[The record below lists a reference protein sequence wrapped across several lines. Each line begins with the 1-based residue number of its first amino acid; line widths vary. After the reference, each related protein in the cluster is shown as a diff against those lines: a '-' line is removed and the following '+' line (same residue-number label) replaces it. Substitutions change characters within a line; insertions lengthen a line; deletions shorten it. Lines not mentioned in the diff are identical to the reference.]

1 MTFGTIPAVAQTI
14 EVGDVGLHLLRGGS
28 GRPALVLHGIEGPE
42 GWLEF
47 HDLLAQQADVLA
59 PSHPGYGES
68 PRPPWLESIT
78 HQALFYEWFLRV
90 AGIDKVDLI
99 GFGIGGWIAAEMA
112 AMNSSNLAHLVLV
125 DAAGIKPH
133 AGDTLDVFIQPW
145 RQVVAACVNDPD
157 TAEEYQR
164 IYSATPVQDYG
175 GVREAGRSMSM
186 RMCYRPYMYSPAL
199 PAVLGGVAAPS
210 LIVWGAEDRI
220 IPLECGRLYQAA
232 IPGAGLQ
239 IMEGCGHWPHYERPR
254 ELADI
259 VLDFIR
265 T

>member
-1 MTFGTIPAVAQTI
+1 MTFGTIPAVEQTI
-14 EVGDVGLHLLRGGS
+14 EVGDVALHLLRGGS
-28 GRPALVLHGIEGPE
+28 GRPVLVLHGIEGPE

-47 HDLLAQQADVLA
+47 HDRLAQRAEVLA
-59 PSHPGYGES
+59 PAHPGFGETQ
-68 PRPPWLESIT
+68 RPPWMESIT

-90 AGIDKVDLI
+90 AGLEKVDLI

-125 DAAGIKPH
+125 DAAGVKPQT
-133 AGDTLDVFIQPW
+133 GELLDVFIRPW
-145 RQVVAACVNDPD
+145 REVIASCVSDPG
-157 TAEEYQR
+157 AEEYQR
-164 IYSATPVQDYG
+164 VYSAAPVLDYG
-175 GVREAGRSMSM
+175 GSREAGRSMSM

-199 PAVLGGVAAPS
+199 PSVLAGVGAPS
-210 LIVWGAEDRI
+210 LIVWGGEDKL
-220 IPLECGRLYQAA
+220 IPVECGRLFQAA

-239 IMEGCGHWPHYERPR
+239 IIEGCGHWPHYEKPR

-259 VLDFIR
+259 VSKFIA